1 MRPGRP
7 RQGER
12 GGVAPCMHSDRPTHI
27 RTITSSHQPHAP
39 AASYLGSR
47 IQLTAFARNQ
57 HQRKRWTTRNEPA
70 LLQTQ
75 CTPRVLSVVHQ
86 HRCRDPGHLCT
97 VRTLDRAV
105 KPGHRARHATCFRS
119 APRSAARRNPTHPT
133 GQRRG
138 LDPRFSWSLAS
149 AGPLATLHPSRVIV
163 ERRPPL
169 RALKDASGA
178 AFFRGGA
185 WDERGCGARW

>member
-1 MRPGRP
+1 MP
-7 RQGER
+7 RASA
-12 GGVAPCMHSDRPTHI
+12 V
-27 RTITSSHQPHAP
+27 PHA
-39 AASYLGSR
+39 A
-47 IQLTAFARNQ
+47 
-57 HQRKRWTTRNEPA
+57 
-70 LLQTQ
+70 
-75 CTPRVLSVVHQ
+75 PRV
-86 HRCRDPGHLCT
+86 G
-97 VRTLDRAV
+97 TL
-105 KPGHRARHATCFRS
+105 
-119 APRSAARRNPTHPT
+119 PTQPDS
-133 GQRRG
+133 GRG

>member
-1 MRPGRP
+1 M
-7 RQGER
+7 
-12 GGVAPCMHSDRPTHI
+12 
-27 RTITSSHQPHAP
+27 HAP
-39 AASYLGSR
+39 GVVRRTPTPLSGS
-47 IQLTAFARNQ
+47 
-57 HQRKRWTTRNEPA
+57 WTS
-70 LLQTQ
+70 L
-75 CTPRVLSVVHQ
+75 
-86 HRCRDPGHLCT
+86 HRSNSGH
-97 VRTLDRAV
+97 RAV
-105 KPGHRARHATCFRS
+105 KPGHRARHATCLRS